1 MTVGI
6 SDTAMNRSIE
16 TISQSRNST
25 FHAHAVWMVRLLF
38 YSFHMKMLDSLE
50 LPLLRFGLR
59 RFEIRIAVPLLGR
72 DVAPR
77 FGYADRF
84 LLAEILDGKISRM
97 DLESIV
103 VPCFASRLGKLQDL
117 KVEVVVCCG
126 FDRAFIPLAE
136 ALGIRIIFGVVGAA
150 RNAVLAFASG
160 EALPTLCCNKR
171 NRPNRKRRGAGQGR
185 CRSSGKQQKKN
196 KGGCYGKG

>member
-1 MTVGI
+1 MTAGI

-16 TISQSRNST
+16 TIAQSRNST
-25 FHAHAVWMVRLLF
+25 FHVQTVWMVRLLL
-38 YSFHMKMLDSLE
+38 YSFHMKMLGSLA
-50 LPLLRFGLR
+50 LPLLRLGFR

-77 FGYADRF
+77 FGYADKF

-97 DLESIV
+97 DLESIA
-103 VPCFASRLGKLQDL
+103 VPGFANRLGKLQDL
-117 KVEVVVCCG
+117 DVEVVVCCG

-136 ALGIRIIFGVVGAA
+136 ALGIRIIFGVVGGA

-160 EALPTLCCNKR
+160 DALPTLCCNKER
-171 NRPNRKRRGAGQGR
+171 RPKRKHKEAGQRR
-185 CRSSGKQQKKN
+185 CRTAGRQQKKN